1 MLYRNFTFAFFPAS
15 KHDIYFPFGN
25 HIIIIIII
33 IIVIIIVIII
43 IIIIISYRLSSFN
56 NSSKPALQY
65 LVKKLGAKIHDPK
78 WF

>member
-33 IIVIIIVIII
+33 IVIII
-43 IIIIISYRLSSFN
+43 IIIIIINL
-56 NSSKPALQY
+56 LQ
-65 LVKKLGAKIHDPK
+65 VD
-78 WF
+78 